1 MKTELLIFKVIC
13 NVNLLF
19 SLPASGLGSVRI
31 VPLERQMGKYK
42 SEQEVINNCLQILQ
56 WLVWRGKAPDRL
68 KKYEFPKMA
77 LTFAMRTEEI

>member
-19 SLPASGLGSVRI
+19 PLPASGLGSVRI
-31 VPLERQMGKYK
+31 VSLERQTGKYR

-56 WLVWRGKAPDRL
+56 WLV
-68 KKYEFPKMA
+68 
-77 LTFAMRTEEI
+77 